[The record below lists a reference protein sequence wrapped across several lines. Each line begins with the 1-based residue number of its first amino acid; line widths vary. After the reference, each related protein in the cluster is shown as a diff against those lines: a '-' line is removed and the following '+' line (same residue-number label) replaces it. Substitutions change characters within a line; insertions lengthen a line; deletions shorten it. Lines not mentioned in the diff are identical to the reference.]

1 MKYKYLYVGGD
12 SFCISHSTF
21 QSFGQLISKYNNL
34 ELINDAMGGGSNDM
48 VLRKFINFVSKNDDK
63 LKDTIFSIT
72 FSNEER
78 LENWDNSNK
87 EYVQGN
93 RVRSS
98 SIKDEKFWQKFDRY
112 IWLWEENVYVKNFI
126 VPCFSIYNYLKGKK
140 VPFVFSNTFPMGD
153 KIIKEGIIPKDIFLD
168 YWFDGPDVCYKRRDD
183 GIIKDNI
190 RIKEGAAVDS
200 WVQKYLEGDYI
211 GNGAILDYDDVME
224 YGVDAHPNEQ
234 GHKIISE
241 TIVKK
246 FNSLYDMGLIY
257 E

>member
-12 SFCISHSTF
+12 SFCITSSIRE
-21 QSFGQLISKYNNL
+21 SFGQLISKYNNL

-48 VLRKFINFVSKNDDK
+48 ILRKFINFVNKNDDK

-78 LENWDNSNK
+78 LELWDSFNNK
-87 EYVQGN
+87 YVQGQ
-93 RVRSS
+93 RVRSEL
-98 SIKDEKFWQKFDRY
+98 IKDEKFWTKFDKY
-112 IWLWEENVYVKNFI
+112 IWIWEENVYVKNFI

-140 VPFVFSNTFPMGD
+140 FPFVFSNTFPMND
-153 KIIKEGIIPKDIFLD
+153 KIIKEGTVPRDIFLD
-168 YWFDGPDVCYKRRDD
+168 YWFDGPDVCYKRKDD
-183 GIIKDNI
+183 GVSHAEFRLKD
-190 RIKEGAAVDS
+190 GAAYS
-200 WVQKYLEGDYI
+200 SSISKYFEGDYI

-234 GHKIISE
+234 GHKIISDA
-241 TIVKK
+241 IVKK
-246 FNSLYDMGLIY
+246 FNSLYDIGLIC